1 MAQPSGRREEEIK
14 MNFIFLSAAERDAA
28 GTWYL
33 FVTHSNH
40 EKQK

>member
-1 MAQPSGRREEEIK
+1 MAQSDGRREEKIAV
-14 MNFIFLSAAERDAA
+14 NLIFLSATERDAP

-33 FVTHSNH
+33 FATHSNH